1 MRNLYASL
9 ALLCGAFPVIAAE
22 TEKSTDSLET
32 IEVVGVTPLEGSGV
46 PADKIPAAAQT
57 VSAEELQETQ
67 AISLA
72 EYMNRHLGS
81 VNINDAQNNP
91 FQPDVQYRG
100 FTASPLLGLPQG
112 LAVYVNGI
120 RFNEPF
126 GDSVNWDLI
135 PEGALESMTL
145 QSGANPAF
153 GLNSLG
159 GSIAMKTKTG
169 FSSPGHQ
176 IEVFGGSWDRHSEE
190 LTSGWNNGKFGYF
203 LDLRNFNEDGW
214 RDFSDSDVKQGL
226 TTLSWRGETSDLNLT
241 LASTD
246 NALRGNGTI
255 PEELLQ
261 HSDKAVFTHPDITR
275 NRLFLAAL
283 DGSSWLNDK
292 IQLSGN
298 LYYRHNMIRTFNGDG
313 SEFEACDDGSGLLCD
328 EEGEPIESLD
338 DGDIPFSEAVDGGTI
353 NTSEATQR
361 SFGLA
366 LQSAFHYDLFGREN
380 YFVFGSS
387 YDQNNVHYKADTELG
402 ALTEDR
408 GVNGSGWFVEDAH
421 VRLNTE
427 AEYYGWYFSD
437 TWNPIDKLD
446 VSVSGRYNYVRIGLM
461 DQYGTSL
468 NGKHHFS
475 RFNPAAGLTYAFM
488 PELKFYGGYSEGSR
502 APTAMELSC
511 ADPNDPCKLP
521 NAFVSDPPL
530 KQVVSNTWE
539 TGLRGTLKQI
549 PQGKIDWNAGFFHTV
564 NNDDIIFQ
572 SSGGVVANTGYFA
585 NVGKTRRRGLEIGV
599 QGDFFERWRWTANY
613 TYLEAQFMTP
623 FLSHSPSNP
632 FADENGDIH
641 VEKGDSLP
649 GIPKHIVKLSSDV
662 DVLGQWTLGFDVLY
676 NSAQYLRG
684 DEANLTEKLNGYVL
698 VNLRSEYRFN
708 DHVALFGRVDNLFDR
723 RYKNF
728 GMYANTGD
736 VLTDDF
742 NITDVDTRFVGIGAP
757 RAGWIGVRFTL

>member
-1 MRNLYASL
+1 MRNLYPCL
-9 ALLCGAFPVIAAE
+9 AMLLGAVPAAAE
-22 TEKSTDSLET
+22 TETTGDNLEVV
-32 IEVVGVTPLEGSGV
+32 EVVGTTPLEGSGGAAEKL
-46 PADKIPAAAQT
+46 PAQVQT
-57 VSAEELQETQ
+57 VTAEELQEAQ

-72 EYMNRHLGS
+72 EYMNRHLGG
-81 VNINDAQNNP
+81 VNVNDAQNNP

-135 PEGALESMTL
+135 PEGAIESMTL
-145 QSGANPAF
+145 QSGINPAF

-159 GSIAMKTKTG
+159 GSLAMKTKTG

-176 IEVFGGSWDRHSEE
+176 IEVFGGSWGRHSEE
-190 LTSGWNNGKFGYF
+190 LTSGWNNGEFGYF
-203 LDLRNFNEDGW
+203 LDLRNFNEEGW

-226 TTLSWRGETSDLNLT
+226 TTLNWRGESSDLNLT

-246 NALRGNGTI
+246 NALRGNGAV
-255 PEELLQ
+255 PEALLQ
-261 HSDKAVFTHPDITR
+261 QNDESVFTHPDITR

-283 DGSSWLNDK
+283 DGNTWLNDK

-298 LYYRHNMIRTFNGDG
+298 MYYRHNMIRTFNGDG
-313 SEFEACDDGSGLLCD
+313 SEFEECDDGSGRLCD
-328 EEGEPIESLD
+328 EEDEPIGSLNG
-338 DGDIPFSEAVDGGTI
+338 GDIPFSDAVDGGTI
-353 NTSEATQR
+353 NASEAIQR

-366 LQSAFHYDLFGREN
+366 LQSAFHYDLFEREN

-387 YDQNNVHYKADTELG
+387 YDQNTVHYSADTEAG
-402 ALTEDR
+402 ALTSDR

-427 AEYYGWYFSD
+427 AEYYGWYVSD

-446 VSVSGRYNYVRIGLM
+446 VTVSGRYNYVRIGLM
-461 DQYGTSL
+461 DQFGTAL

-488 PELKFYGGYSEGSR
+488 PEVKFYGGYSEGAR

-511 ADPNDPCKLP
+511 ADPAAPCKLP

-530 KQVVSNTWE
+530 KQVVSNSWE

-549 PQGKIDWNAGFFHTV
+549 PRGKIDWNAGFFHVV

-572 SSGGVVANTGYFA
+572 STGGVIANAGYFA
-585 NVGKTRRRGLEIGV
+585 NVGKTRRRGLEAGL
-599 QGDFFERWRWTANY
+599 QGDFFDRWRWSANY
-613 TYLEAQFMTP
+613 TYLDAQFMTP
-623 FLSHSPSNP
+623 FLSHSPSHP
-632 FADENGDIH
+632 DADANGDIQ
-641 VEKGDSLP
+641 VAKGDSIP
-649 GIPKHIVKLSSDV
+649 GIPKHLVKLSSDV
-662 DVLGQWTLGFDVLY
+662 DVLTQWTVGMDMLY

-708 DHVALFGRVDNLFDR
+708 EHVALFGRVDNLFDR

-736 VLTDDF
+736 VLTNDLGISDL
-742 NITDVDTRFVGIGAP
+742 DTRFVGIGAP
-757 RAGWIGVRFTL
+757 RAGWVGVRFSL